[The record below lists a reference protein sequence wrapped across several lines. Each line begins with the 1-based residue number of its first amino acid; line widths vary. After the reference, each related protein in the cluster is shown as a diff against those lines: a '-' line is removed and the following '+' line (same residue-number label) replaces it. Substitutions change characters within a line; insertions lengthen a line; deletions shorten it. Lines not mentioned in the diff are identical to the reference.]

1 MLPAVALSA
10 LSLVAPQR
18 AVVVHGGGGPV
29 QLRALPLRCVLDETP
44 RHNHLRHNHLGR
56 NHLSRNQLDG
66 RVDLDSRRELGR
78 RFSTVSRLVGLP
90 EWLQSPL
97 LVGDPR
103 PPPRPEA
110 ERRLLGRRVRRMS
123 KSMPQTMTAML
134 IAVHLLVWPLAGLGL
149 QLFSPVIPLRQAQ
162 DAFREQVHLMSPP
175 RQPISPICRT
185 PLFPTSQNCIL
196 FLEQSL

>member
-1 MLPAVALSA
+1 M
-10 LSLVAPQR
+10 
-18 AVVVHGGGGPV
+18 

-44 RHNHLRHNHLGR
+44 RHNHLRHNHLRR
-56 NHLSRNQLDG
+56 NHLGHNHLDGRVDG

-90 EWLQSPL
+90 PWLQSPL

-162 DAFREQVHLMSPP
+162 DAFREQV
-175 RQPISPICRT
+175 I
-185 PLFPTSQNCIL
+185 
-196 FLEQSL
+196 